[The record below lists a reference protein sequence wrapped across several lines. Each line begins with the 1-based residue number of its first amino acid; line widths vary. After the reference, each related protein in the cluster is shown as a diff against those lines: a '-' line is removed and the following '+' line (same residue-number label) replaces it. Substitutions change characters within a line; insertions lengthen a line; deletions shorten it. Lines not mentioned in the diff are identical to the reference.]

1 MTCWPD
7 WDGTPASWVLDSPLE
22 EAGITG
28 DGLALAQTALGNN
41 DERRRLGDAF
51 DGLVESRQELSAAD
65 ARRLRTSRERVDRI
79 YREHLEGPDESE
91 PD

>member
-1 MTCWPD
+1 VT
-7 WDGTPASWVLDSPLE
+7 AY
-22 EAGITG
+22 
-28 DGLALAQTALGNN
+28 ALAQTALETTTS
-41 DERRRLGDAF
+41 DAAWAF

>member
-7 WDGTPASWVLDSPLE
+7 WDGTPDPGFLDSPLE
-22 EAGITG
+22 EASLVTAY
-28 DGLALAQTALGNN
+28 ALAQTALGNN
-41 DERRRLGDAF
+41 DERRRLGGAF
-51 DGLVESRQELSAAD
+51 DGPVESRQELSASD

-79 YREHLEGPDESE
+79 CREHLEGPGESK

>member
-1 MTCWPD
+1 VTCWPD
-7 WDGTPASWVLDSPLE
+7 WDGTPDPGFSTALSRRQASLVT
-22 EAGITG
+22 AY
-28 DGLALAQTALGNN
+28 ALAQTALGNN